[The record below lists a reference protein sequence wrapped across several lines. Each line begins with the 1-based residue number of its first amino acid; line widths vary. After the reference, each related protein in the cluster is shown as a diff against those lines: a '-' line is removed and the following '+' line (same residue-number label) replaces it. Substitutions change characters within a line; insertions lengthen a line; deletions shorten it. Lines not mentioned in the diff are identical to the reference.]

1 MKPNFALS
9 LSFEGIRLLLRA
21 AEGWRL
27 VDAVSLDSADLVG
40 DLALLEA
47 KARELSEETVT
58 SKLII
63 PNDQIKYI
71 TLETGDLGEDAR
83 DQIARDAL
91 EDATPYAVSDLAYAI
106 SFSGSKTF
114 IAAVAHETL
123 AEAEAFAKEHN
134 FNPVSWVAIPEHG
147 SFDGEPFF
155 GQTEAAGDIDVARDD
170 DSIVV
175 LGTVAEVA
183 PVVPPVIAS
192 EPIEIEPVVA
202 EPAEPTPAVPEDI
215 EPALEKAEVADSEA
229 SSTSNE
235 PDEPANA
242 EEILSKPLVTE
253 AVTDAEISTDNSA
266 ALIDP
271 TPSPEPTVVDVVA
284 TPEIAA
290 PRPQVEKPASIGF
303 ASRRVPSGPTPV
315 LAGASRESTPTS
327 VTAATVPLIEDTPS
341 EKQDLVVVDPPEPQI
356 SAGFLSKRKAIP
368 ATAPVAPQPS
378 TEEQRL
384 TIFGA
389 RKPDRKTVVGGKPKF
404 LGLILTAV
412 LLLFLAGVAAWA
424 SVFLD
429 EGLAR
434 FFNAPDDEVIAEAPA
449 GLAPAPSEDVGPNI
463 ETASLSSDLS
473 SEDTAVLDA
482 LRTPQADPVVV
493 LPKLPPQELAANY
506 AVTGIWPVPPE
517 VPQPAPL
524 VSLDDLYI
532 TSIDPVSSSNDA
544 VALPNVRALVTDNV
558 LGEQTTPVAAGT
570 SFVLGTDGL
579 VIPTINGAITPNGV
593 TVFLG
598 SPDVTPPKM
607 PARKA
612 LPTKTDP
619 SLALIAKMRP
629 QPRPSNLVEQNE
641 RSVNGGLSRSEL
653 AQLRPRLR
661 PAAEL
666 AIAQPALEVDPAT
679 ENAQNDAAAAAAA
692 ASLAALAPRVEG
704 IIIEGPP
711 NPQAVT
717 ASVRPDGRPK
727 NFARIIKRAKA
738 NQTTDQGTRVASV
751 APKVVVP
758 KIPSSASVAKSA
770 TVKNA
775 INLRNVNLIGVYG
788 KPSSRRALVRLSNG
802 RYQKVQVG
810 DRIDGG
816 RVSAI
821 GDNELRYKKGSR
833 NLTLKMPKS

>member
-9 LSFEGIRLLLRA
+9 LSFEGIHLLLRA

-27 VDAVSLDSADLVG
+27 VDAVPLDSADLVG

-47 KARELSEETVT
+47 KARKLGKETVT

-71 TLETGDLGEDAR
+71 TLETGDLDEDAR

-91 EDATPYAVSDLAYAI
+91 DGATPYAVSDLAYAV
-106 SFSGSKTF
+106 SSSGSKTY

-134 FNPVSWVAIPEHG
+134 FNPVSWVSIPEHG
-147 SFDGEPFF
+147 NFNGEPFF
-155 GQTEAAGDIDVARDD
+155 GQTKTAGDIDVARDD
-170 DSIVV
+170 VNIVV
-175 LGTVAEVA
+175 LGTIAEVA
-183 PVVPPVIAS
+183 PVVPSVISPDPV
-192 EPIEIEPVVA
+192 EIKPVVS
-202 EPAEPTPAVPEDI
+202 ELVEPTPVVPEDI
-215 EPALEKAEVADSEA
+215 EPLLEKAEVAEDEADSA
-229 SSTSNE
+229 
-235 PDEPANA
+235 PDEPNKPANM
-242 EEILSKPLVTE
+242 EEITSEPLVTE
-253 AVTDAEISTDNSA
+253 AVTDAENSTDNNA

-271 TPSPEPTVVDVVA
+271 TPSPEPTVPDVIA
-284 TPEIAA
+284 KPEIAA
-290 PRPQVEKPASIGF
+290 TRPQAEKPASMSF
-303 ASRRVPSGPTPV
+303 PSRRAPSGPTPV
-315 LAGASRESTPTS
+315 LAGASRESTVTS
-327 VTAATVPLIEDTPS
+327 VTAATVPPIEDTPS
-341 EKQDLVVVDPPEPQI
+341 ETQDLVFVDPPEPQI
-356 SAGFLSKRKAIP
+356 SAGFLSKRKAIS
-368 ATAPVAPQPS
+368 ATAPVTTQPS
-378 TEEQRL
+378 TEAQRL

-389 RKPDRKTVVGGKPKF
+389 RKPERKTVVGGKPKF
-404 LGLILTAV
+404 FGLILTAV

-434 FFNAPDDEVIAEAPA
+434 FFNAPNDEAIAKAPA
-449 GLAPAPSEDVGPNI
+449 GLAPAPSEDVEPNI
-463 ETASLSSDLS
+463 ETASLSPDLS

-482 LRTPQADPVVV
+482 LRASQADPVVV
-493 LPKLPPQELAANY
+493 LPKLSLQELAANY
-506 AVTGIWPVPPE
+506 AVTGIWPLSPE
-517 VPQPAPL
+517 ISQPAQL

-544 VALPNVRALVTDNV
+544 VALPDVRALVTDNG

-570 SFVLGTDGL
+570 SFAFGTDGL
-579 VIPTINGAITPNGV
+579 VIPNVNGAITPNGV
-593 TVFLG
+593 IVFLG
-598 SPDVTPPKM
+598 QPDVTPPKM

-619 SLALIAKMRP
+619 SLALIARMRP

-641 RSVNGGLSRSEL
+641 RSVNGGLSRAEL

-661 PAAEL
+661 PPIEL
-666 AIAQPALEVDPAT
+666 AITQPAPDVDPAT
-679 ENAQNDAAAAAAA
+679 ENAQNDAAAASAA

-727 NFARIIKRAKA
+727 NFARVVKRVKAKQST
-738 NQTTDQGTRVASV
+738 NQETRVASV

>member
-40 DLALLEA
+40 DLAQLEA
-47 KARELSEETVT
+47 KARELGEETVT

-71 TLETGDLGEDAR
+71 TLETGDLDEDAR

-91 EDATPYAVSDLAYAI
+91 DGATPYAVSDLAYAV
-106 SFSGSKTF
+106 SSSGSQTY

-123 AEAEAFAKEHN
+123 AAAEAFAKKHN
-134 FNPVSWVAIPEHG
+134 FNPVSWVSIPEHG
-147 SFDGEPFF
+147 NFNGEPFF
-155 GQTEAAGDIDVARDD
+155 GQTKAAGDIDVARDD
-170 DSIVV
+170 VNIVV
-175 LGTVAEVA
+175 SGMIAKVA
-183 PVVPPVIAS
+183 PVVPPVIVP
-192 EPIEIEPVVA
+192 EPVEIEPVVS
-202 EPAEPTPAVPEDI
+202 ELVEPTPMVPEVI
-215 EPALEKAEVADSEA
+215 EPLLEKVEVADDEA
-229 SSTSNE
+229 DSTSDE
-235 PDEPANA
+235 PTEPANA
-242 EEILSKPLVTE
+242 DEITSVLLK
-253 AVTDAEISTDNSA
+253 TDAVSDAENSADNNA

-271 TPSPEPTVVDVVA
+271 TPSPEPTVSDVIA
-284 TPEIAA
+284 TPGIAA
-290 PRPQVEKPASIGF
+290 TRPKAEKPASISF
-303 ASRRVPSGPTPV
+303 ASRRAPSGPTPV

-327 VTAATVPLIEDTPS
+327 VTAASVPPIEDTPS
-341 EKQDLVVVDPPEPQI
+341 ETQDLVVVDPPEPQI

-368 ATAPVAPQPS
+368 ATPPVTTQPS
-378 TEEQRL
+378 TEAQRL

-389 RKPDRKTVVGGKPKF
+389 RKPERKTVVGGKPKF
-404 LGLILTAV
+404 LGLILIAV

-424 SVFLD
+424 SVFLNK
-429 EGLAR
+429 GLAS
-434 FFNAPDDEVIAEAPA
+434 FFNAPNDEAITEAPA
-449 GLAPAPSEDVGPNI
+449 SFAPAPSEDVGPNI
-463 ETASLSSDLS
+463 KTASFSADLS

-482 LRTPQADPVVV
+482 LRAPQADPVVV
-493 LPKLPPQELAANY
+493 LPELSPQELAANY
-506 AVTGIWPVPPE
+506 AVTGIWPVSPE
-517 VPQPAPL
+517 ISQPAPL
-524 VSLDDLYI
+524 VSLDYLYI
-532 TSIDPVSSSNDA
+532 ASIDPVSSSNDA
-544 VALPNVRALVTDNV
+544 VALPNVRALVTDNG

-570 SFVLGTDGL
+570 SFAFGTDGL
-579 VIPTINGAITPNGV
+579 VIPTVNGAVTPNGV
-593 TVFLG
+593 IVFLG
-598 SPDVTPPKM
+598 RPDVTPPKIST
-607 PARKA
+607 RKA
-612 LPTKTDP
+612 LPAKTDP

-661 PAAEL
+661 PAVEL
-666 AIAQPALEVDPAT
+666 AITQPAPEVDPT
-679 ENAQNDAAAAAAA
+679 TDNARNDAAAAAT
-692 ASLAALAPRVEG
+692 LAALAPRVEG

-711 NPQAVT
+711 NPQAVI

-727 NFARIIKRAKA
+727 NFARVVKRVKAKQS
-738 NQTTDQGTRVASV
+738 NDQGTRVASV

-758 KIPSSASVAKSA
+758 KITSPASVAKSA

>member
-9 LSFEGIRLLLRA
+9 LSFEGIHLLLRA

-47 KARELSEETVT
+47 KARKLGKETVT

-71 TLETGDLGEDAR
+71 TLETGDLDEDAR

-91 EDATPYAVSDLAYAI
+91 DGATPYAVSDLAYAV
-106 SFSGSKTF
+106 SSSGSQTY

-123 AEAEAFAKEHN
+123 AAAEAFAKKHN
-134 FNPVSWVAIPEHG
+134 FNPVSWVSIPEHG
-147 SFDGEPFF
+147 NFNGEPFF
-155 GQTEAAGDIDVARDD
+155 GQTKAAGDIEVARDD
-170 DSIVV
+170 VNIVV
-175 LGTVAEVA
+175 SRVIAEVA
-183 PVVPPVIAS
+183 PVVPPVIV
-192 EPIEIEPVVA
+192 PGPVEIEPVVS
-202 EPAEPTPAVPEDI
+202 ELVEPTPMVPEVI
-215 EPALEKAEVADSEA
+215 EPLLEKVEVADDEA
-229 SSTSNE
+229 DSASDE
-235 PDEPANA
+235 PTEPANA
-242 EEILSKPLVTE
+242 DEITSVPLK
-253 AVTDAEISTDNSA
+253 TDAVSDAENSADNNA

-271 TPSPEPTVVDVVA
+271 TPSPEPTVADVIA

-290 PRPQVEKPASIGF
+290 TRPKAEKPASMSF
-303 ASRRVPSGPTPV
+303 ASRRAPSGPTPV

-327 VTAATVPLIEDTPS
+327 VTAASVPPIEDTPS
-341 EKQDLVVVDPPEPQI
+341 ETQDLVVVDPPEPQI

-368 ATAPVAPQPS
+368 ATPPVTTQPS
-378 TEEQRL
+378 TEAQRL

-389 RKPDRKTVVGGKPKF
+389 RKPERKTVVGGKPKF
-404 LGLILTAV
+404 LGLILIAV

-424 SVFLD
+424 SVFLNK
-429 EGLAR
+429 GLAS
-434 FFNAPDDEVIAEAPA
+434 FFNAPNDEAITEAPA
-449 GLAPAPSEDVGPNI
+449 SFAPAPSEDVGPNI
-463 ETASLSSDLS
+463 KTASFSADLS

-482 LRTPQADPVVV
+482 LRAPQADPVVV
-493 LPKLPPQELAANY
+493 LPELSPQELAANY
-506 AVTGIWPVPPE
+506 AVTGIWPVSPE
-517 VPQPAPL
+517 ISQPAPL
-524 VSLDDLYI
+524 VSLDYLYI
-532 TSIDPVSSSNDA
+532 ASIDPVSSSNDA
-544 VALPNVRALVTDNV
+544 VALPNVRALVTDNG

-570 SFVLGTDGL
+570 SFAFGTDGL
-579 VIPTINGAITPNGV
+579 VIPTVNGAVTPNGV
-593 TVFLG
+593 IVFLG
-598 SPDVTPPKM
+598 RPDVTPPKIST
-607 PARKA
+607 RKA
-612 LPTKTDP
+612 LPAKTDP

-661 PAAEL
+661 PAVEL
-666 AIAQPALEVDPAT
+666 AITQPAPEVDPT
-679 ENAQNDAAAAAAA
+679 TDNARNDAAAAAT
-692 ASLAALAPRVEG
+692 LAALAPRAEG
-704 IIIEGPP
+704 NIIEGPP
-711 NPQAVT
+711 NPQAVI

-727 NFARIIKRAKA
+727 NFARVVKRVKAKQS
-738 NQTTDQGTRVASV
+738 NDQGTRVASV

-758 KIPSSASVAKSA
+758 KITSPASVAKSA

>member
-9 LSFEGIRLLLRA
+9 LSFEGIHLLLRA

-47 KARELSEETVT
+47 KARRLGKETVT
-58 SKLII
+58 TKLII

-91 EDATPYAVSDLAYAI
+91 DGATPYAVSDLAYAV
-106 SFSGSKTF
+106 SSSGSQTY

-123 AEAEAFAKEHN
+123 AAAEAFAKKHN
-134 FNPVSWVAIPEHG
+134 FNPVSWVSIPEHG
-147 SFDGEPFF
+147 NFNGEPFF
-155 GQTEAAGDIDVARDD
+155 GQTKAAGDIDVARDD
-170 DSIVV
+170 VNIVV
-175 LGTVAEVA
+175 SGMITEVP
-183 PVVPPVIAS
+183 PVVPPVIVP
-192 EPIEIEPVVA
+192 ELVEIEPVISELV
-202 EPAEPTPAVPEDI
+202 EPTPMVPEDI
-215 EPALEKAEVADSEA
+215 EPLLEKVQVADDEA
-229 SSTSNE
+229 DSASDE
-235 PDEPANA
+235 PTEPANA
-242 EEILSKPLVTE
+242 DEITSVPLETDT
-253 AVTDAEISTDNSA
+253 VTDVENSTNNNA

-271 TPSPEPTVVDVVA
+271 TPLPEPTVADVIA

-290 PRPQVEKPASIGF
+290 TRPKAEKPASISF
-303 ASRRVPSGPTPV
+303 AGRHATSGPTPV

-327 VTAATVPLIEDTPS
+327 VTAATVPPIEDTPS
-341 EKQDLVVVDPPEPQI
+341 ETQDLVVVDPPEPHI

-368 ATAPVAPQPS
+368 ATQPVTTQPS
-378 TEEQRL
+378 TEAQRL

-389 RKPDRKTVVGGKPKF
+389 RKPERKTVVGGKPKF
-404 LGLILTAV
+404 LGLILIAV

-424 SVFLD
+424 SVFLNK
-429 EGLAR
+429 GLAS
-434 FFNAPDDEVIAEAPA
+434 FFNAPNDEAITEAPA
-449 GLAPAPSEDVGPNI
+449 SFAPAPSEDVGPNI
-463 ETASLSSDLS
+463 KTASFSADLS

-482 LRTPQADPVVV
+482 LRAPQADPVVV
-493 LPKLPPQELAANY
+493 LPESPPQELAANY
-506 AVTGIWPVPPE
+506 AVTGIWPVSPE
-517 VPQPAPL
+517 VSQPAPL

-532 TSIDPVSSSNDA
+532 TGIDPVSSSNDA
-544 VALPNVRALVTDNV
+544 VALPNVRALDTDNG

-570 SFVLGTDGL
+570 SFAFGTDGL
-579 VIPTINGAITPNGV
+579 VIPTVNGAITPNGV

-598 SPDVTPPKM
+598 RPDVTPPKI

-612 LPTKTDP
+612 LPAKTDP

-661 PAAEL
+661 PAVEL
-666 AIAQPALEVDPAT
+666 AITQPSPEVDPTTDNARNYAT
-679 ENAQNDAAAAAAA
+679 AAAT
-692 ASLAALAPRVEG
+692 LAALAPRVEG
-704 IIIEGPP
+704 IIIEGSP
-711 NPQAVT
+711 NPQAVIV
-717 ASVRPDGRPK
+717 SVRPDGRPK
-727 NFARIIKRAKA
+727 NFASVVKRVKAKQS
-738 NQTTDQGTRVASV
+738 NDQGSRVASV

-758 KIPSSASVAKSA
+758 KITSPASVAKSA

-810 DRIDGG
+810 DSIDGG

-821 GDNELRYKKGSR
+821 GDNELRYKKGRR

>member
-9 LSFEGIRLLLRA
+9 LSFEGIHLLLRA

-47 KARELSEETVT
+47 KARKLGKETVT

-71 TLETGDLGEDAR
+71 TLETGDLDEDAR

-91 EDATPYAVSDLAYAI
+91 DGATPYAVSDLAYAV
-106 SFSGSKTF
+106 SSSGSQTY

-123 AEAEAFAKEHN
+123 AAAEAFAKKHN
-134 FNPVSWVAIPEHG
+134 FNPVSWVSIPEHG
-147 SFDGEPFF
+147 NFNGEPFF
-155 GQTEAAGDIDVARDD
+155 GQTKAAGDIEVARDD
-170 DSIVV
+170 VNIVV
-175 LGTVAEVA
+175 SRMIAEVA
-183 PVVPPVIAS
+183 PVVPPVIV
-192 EPIEIEPVVA
+192 PGPVEIEPVVS
-202 EPAEPTPAVPEDI
+202 ELVEPTPMVPEVI
-215 EPALEKAEVADSEA
+215 EPLLEKVEVADDEA
-229 SSTSNE
+229 DSASDE
-235 PDEPANA
+235 PTEPANA
-242 EEILSKPLVTE
+242 DEITSVPLK
-253 AVTDAEISTDNSA
+253 TDAVSDAENSADNNA

-271 TPSPEPTVVDVVA
+271 TPSPEPTVADVIA

-290 PRPQVEKPASIGF
+290 TRPKAEKPASMSF
-303 ASRRVPSGPTPV
+303 ASRRAPSGPTPV

-327 VTAATVPLIEDTPS
+327 VTAASVPPIEDTPS
-341 EKQDLVVVDPPEPQI
+341 ETQDLVVVDPPEPQI

-368 ATAPVAPQPS
+368 ATPPVTTQPS
-378 TEEQRL
+378 TEAQRL

-389 RKPDRKTVVGGKPKF
+389 RKPERKTVVGGKPKF
-404 LGLILTAV
+404 LGLILIAV

-424 SVFLD
+424 SVFLNK
-429 EGLAR
+429 GLAS
-434 FFNAPDDEVIAEAPA
+434 FFNAPNDEAITEAPA
-449 GLAPAPSEDVGPNI
+449 SFAPAPSEDVGPNI
-463 ETASLSSDLS
+463 KTASFSADLS

-482 LRTPQADPVVV
+482 LRAPQADPVVV
-493 LPKLPPQELAANY
+493 LPELSPQELAANY
-506 AVTGIWPVPPE
+506 AVTGIWPVSPE
-517 VPQPAPL
+517 ISQPAPL
-524 VSLDDLYI
+524 VSLDYLYI
-532 TSIDPVSSSNDA
+532 ASIDPVSSSNDA
-544 VALPNVRALVTDNV
+544 VALPNVRALVTDNG

-570 SFVLGTDGL
+570 SFAFGTDGL
-579 VIPTINGAITPNGV
+579 VIPTVNGAVTPNGV
-593 TVFLG
+593 IVFLG
-598 SPDVTPPKM
+598 RPDVTPPKIST
-607 PARKA
+607 RKA
-612 LPTKTDP
+612 LPAKTDP

-661 PAAEL
+661 PAVEL
-666 AIAQPALEVDPAT
+666 AITQPAPEVDPT
-679 ENAQNDAAAAAAA
+679 TDNARNDAAAAAT
-692 ASLAALAPRVEG
+692 LAALAPRVEG

-711 NPQAVT
+711 NPQAVI

-727 NFARIIKRAKA
+727 NFARVVKRVKAKQS
-738 NQTTDQGTRVASV
+738 NDQGTRVASV

-758 KIPSSASVAKSA
+758 KITSPASVAKSA

>member
-9 LSFEGIRLLLRA
+9 LSFEGIHLLLRA

-47 KARELSEETVT
+47 KARKLGKETVT

-71 TLETGDLGEDAR
+71 TLETGDLDEDAR

-91 EDATPYAVSDLAYAI
+91 DGATPYAVSDLAYAV
-106 SFSGSKTF
+106 SSSGSQTY

-123 AEAEAFAKEHN
+123 AAAEAFAKKHN
-134 FNPVSWVAIPEHG
+134 FNPVSWVSIPEHG
-147 SFDGEPFF
+147 NFNGEPFF
-155 GQTEAAGDIDVARDD
+155 GQTKAAGDIEVARDD
-170 DSIVV
+170 VNIVV
-175 LGTVAEVA
+175 SRMIAEVA
-183 PVVPPVIAS
+183 PVVPPVIV
-192 EPIEIEPVVA
+192 PGPVEIEPVVS
-202 EPAEPTPAVPEDI
+202 ELVEPTPMVPEVI
-215 EPALEKAEVADSEA
+215 EPLLEKVEVADDEA
-229 SSTSNE
+229 DSASDE
-235 PDEPANA
+235 PTEPANA
-242 EEILSKPLVTE
+242 DEITSVPLK
-253 AVTDAEISTDNSA
+253 TDAVSDAENSADNNA

-271 TPSPEPTVVDVVA
+271 TPSPEPTVADVIA

-290 PRPQVEKPASIGF
+290 TRPKAEKPASMSF
-303 ASRRVPSGPTPV
+303 ASRRAPSGPTPV

-327 VTAATVPLIEDTPS
+327 VTAASVPPIEDTPS
-341 EKQDLVVVDPPEPQI
+341 ETQDLVVVDPPEPQI

-368 ATAPVAPQPS
+368 ATPPVTTQPS
-378 TEEQRL
+378 TEAQRL

-389 RKPDRKTVVGGKPKF
+389 RKPERKTVVGGKPKF
-404 LGLILTAV
+404 LGLILIAV

-424 SVFLD
+424 SVFLN
-429 EGLAR
+429 EGLAS
-434 FFNAPDDEVIAEAPA
+434 FFSAPNDEAITEAPA
-449 GLAPAPSEDVGPNI
+449 GFAPASSEDVGPNI
-463 ETASLSSDLS
+463 KTASFSADLS

-482 LRTPQADPVVV
+482 LRAPQADPVVV
-493 LPKLPPQELAANY
+493 LPELSPQELAANY
-506 AVTGIWPVPPE
+506 AVTGIWPVSPE
-517 VPQPAPL
+517 ISQPAPL

-532 TSIDPVSSSNDA
+532 ASIDPVSSSNDA
-544 VALPNVRALVTDNV
+544 VALPNVRALVTDNG

-570 SFVLGTDGL
+570 SFAFGTDGL
-579 VIPTINGAITPNGV
+579 VIPTVNGAVTPNGV
-593 TVFLG
+593 IVFLG
-598 SPDVTPPKM
+598 RPDVTPPKIST
-607 PARKA
+607 RKA
-612 LPTKTDP
+612 LPAKIDP

-661 PAAEL
+661 PAVEL
-666 AIAQPALEVDPAT
+666 AITQPAPEVDPT
-679 ENAQNDAAAAAAA
+679 TDNARNDAAAAAT
-692 ASLAALAPRVEG
+692 LAALAPRVEG

-711 NPQAVT
+711 NPQAVI

-727 NFARIIKRAKA
+727 NFARVVKRVKAKQS
-738 NQTTDQGTRVASV
+738 NDQGTRVASV

-758 KIPSSASVAKSA
+758 KITSPASVAKSA

>member
-40 DLALLEA
+40 DLAQLEA
-47 KARELSEETVT
+47 KARELGEETVT

-71 TLETGDLGEDAR
+71 TLETGDLDEDAR

-91 EDATPYAVSDLAYAI
+91 DGATPYAVSDLAYAV
-106 SFSGSKTF
+106 SSSGSKTY

-123 AEAEAFAKEHN
+123 AAAEAFAKKHN
-134 FNPVSWVAIPEHG
+134 FNPVSWVSIPEHG
-147 SFDGEPFF
+147 NFNGEPFF
-155 GQTEAAGDIDVARDD
+155 GQTKAAGDIEVARDD
-170 DSIVV
+170 VNIVV
-175 LGTVAEVA
+175 SRVIAEVA
-183 PVVPPVIAS
+183 PVVPPVIV
-192 EPIEIEPVVA
+192 PGPVEIEPVVS
-202 EPAEPTPAVPEDI
+202 ELVEPTPMVPEVI
-215 EPALEKAEVADSEA
+215 EPLLEKVELADDEADSA
-229 SSTSNE
+229 SDE
-235 PDEPANA
+235 PTEPANA
-242 EEILSKPLVTE
+242 DEITSVPLK
-253 AVTDAEISTDNSA
+253 TDAVSDAENSADNNA
-266 ALIDP
+266 ALIHP
-271 TPSPEPTVVDVVA
+271 TPSPEPTVADVIA

-290 PRPQVEKPASIGF
+290 TRPKAEKPASMSF
-303 ASRRVPSGPTPV
+303 ASRRAPSGPTPV

-327 VTAATVPLIEDTPS
+327 VTAASVPPIEDTPS
-341 EKQDLVVVDPPEPQI
+341 ETQDLVVVDPPEPQI

-368 ATAPVAPQPS
+368 ATPPVTTQPS
-378 TEEQRL
+378 TEAQRL

-389 RKPDRKTVVGGKPKF
+389 RKPERKTVVGGKPKF
-404 LGLILTAV
+404 LGLILIAV

-424 SVFLD
+424 SVFLNK
-429 EGLAR
+429 GLAS
-434 FFNAPDDEVIAEAPA
+434 FFNAPNDEAITEAPA
-449 GLAPAPSEDVGPNI
+449 SFAPAPSEDVGPNI
-463 ETASLSSDLS
+463 KTASFSADLS

-482 LRTPQADPVVV
+482 LRAPQADPVVV
-493 LPKLPPQELAANY
+493 LPELSPQELAANY
-506 AVTGIWPVPPE
+506 AVTGIWPVSPE
-517 VPQPAPL
+517 ISQPAPL
-524 VSLDDLYI
+524 VSLDYLYI
-532 TSIDPVSSSNDA
+532 ASIDPVSSSNDA
-544 VALPNVRALVTDNV
+544 VALPNVRALVTDNG

-570 SFVLGTDGL
+570 SFAFGTDGL
-579 VIPTINGAITPNGV
+579 VIPTVNGAVTPNGV
-593 TVFLG
+593 IVFLG
-598 SPDVTPPKM
+598 RPDVTPPKIST
-607 PARKA
+607 RKA
-612 LPTKTDP
+612 LPAKTDP

-661 PAAEL
+661 PAVEL
-666 AIAQPALEVDPAT
+666 AITQPAPEVDPT
-679 ENAQNDAAAAAAA
+679 TDNARNDAAAAAT
-692 ASLAALAPRVEG
+692 LAALAPRVEG

-711 NPQAVT
+711 NPQAVI

-727 NFARIIKRAKA
+727 NFARVVKRVKAKQS
-738 NQTTDQGTRVASV
+738 NDQGTRVASV

-758 KIPSSASVAKSA
+758 KITSPASVAKSA

-788 KPSSRRALVRLSNG
+788 KPSNRRALVRLSNG

>member
-40 DLALLEA
+40 DLAQLEA
-47 KARELSEETVT
+47 KARELGEETVT

-71 TLETGDLGEDAR
+71 TLETGDLDEDAR

-91 EDATPYAVSDLAYAI
+91 EGATPYAVSDLAYAV
-106 SFSGSKTF
+106 SFSGSQTY

-123 AEAEAFAKEHN
+123 TEAEAFAKEHN

-147 SFDGEPFF
+147 SFNGEPFF
-155 GQTEAAGDIDVARDD
+155 GQTKAAGDIDVARDD
-170 DSIVV
+170 VSIVV

-183 PVVPPVIAS
+183 PVVPPVIAA
-192 EPIEIEPVVA
+192 EPAEIEPVVP
-202 EPAEPTPAVPEDI
+202 EVVEPTPAAPDDI
-215 EPALEKAEVADSEA
+215 EPPLEKAKVADDEA
-229 SSTSNE
+229 DSASDGPNE
-235 PDEPANA
+235 PAQ
-242 EEILSKPLVTE
+242 EIVSEPLVTE
-253 AVTDAEISTDNSA
+253 AVTDAEISTENSD
-266 ALIDP
+266 ALIVP
-271 TPSPEPTVVDVVA
+271 APSPEPIVADVVA

-290 PRPQVEKPASIGF
+290 PRPQAERPASIGF
-303 ASRRVPSGPTPV
+303 ASRRAPSGPTPV

-327 VTAATVPLIEDTPS
+327 VTAATVPPIEDTPS
-341 EKQDLVVVDPPEPQI
+341 QTQDLVAVDPPEPQI

-368 ATAPVAPQPS
+368 ATALVTTQPS
-378 TEEQRL
+378 TEAQRL

-434 FFNAPDDEVIAEAPA
+434 FFNAPNDEAITEAPA

-463 ETASLSSDLS
+463 ETASLSSALS

-482 LRTPQADPVVV
+482 LRAPQADPVVV
-493 LPKLPPQELAANY
+493 LPELSPQELAANY
-506 AVTGIWPVPPE
+506 AVTGIWPVSPE

-544 VALPNVRALVTDNV
+544 VALPNVRALVTDNG

-570 SFVLGTDGL
+570 SFALGTDGL
-579 VIPTINGAITPNGV
+579 VIPTVNGAITPNGV
-593 TVFLG
+593 TVFMG
-598 SPDVTPPKM
+598 RPDVTPPKM

-612 LPTKTDP
+612 LPAKTDP

-661 PAAEL
+661 PAVEL
-666 AIAQPALEVDPAT
+666 AIAQPAPEVDPTT

-727 NFARIIKRAKA
+727 NFARVVKRAKA
-738 NQTTDQGTRVASV
+738 KQSTDQGTRVASV

>member
-9 LSFEGIRLLLRA
+9 LSFEGIHLLLRA

-47 KARELSEETVT
+47 KARKLGKETVT

-71 TLETGDLGEDAR
+71 TLETGDLDEDAR

-91 EDATPYAVSDLAYAI
+91 DGATPYAVSDLAYAV
-106 SFSGSKTF
+106 SSSGSQTY

-123 AEAEAFAKEHN
+123 AAAEAFAKKHN
-134 FNPVSWVAIPEHG
+134 FNPVSWVSIPEHG
-147 SFDGEPFF
+147 NFNGEPFF
-155 GQTEAAGDIDVARDD
+155 GQTKAAGDIEVARDD
-170 DSIVV
+170 VNIVV
-175 LGTVAEVA
+175 SRMIAEVT
-183 PVVPPVIAS
+183 PVVPPVIVP
-192 EPIEIEPVVA
+192 EPVEIEPVVS
-202 EPAEPTPAVPEDI
+202 ELVEPTPMVPEVI
-215 EPALEKAEVADSEA
+215 EPLLEKVEVADDEA
-229 SSTSNE
+229 DSASDEST
-235 PDEPANA
+235 EPANA
-242 EEILSKPLVTE
+242 DEITSVPPQ
-253 AVTDAEISTDNSA
+253 TDAVSDAENSADNNA

-271 TPSPEPTVVDVVA
+271 TPSPEPTVSDVIA
-284 TPEIAA
+284 TPGIAA
-290 PRPQVEKPASIGF
+290 TRPKAEKPASISF
-303 ASRRVPSGPTPV
+303 ASRRAPSGPTPV

-327 VTAATVPLIEDTPS
+327 VTAATVPPIEDTPS
-341 EKQDLVVVDPPEPQI
+341 ETQDLVFVDPPEPQI

-368 ATAPVAPQPS
+368 ATPPVTTQPS
-378 TEEQRL
+378 TEAQRL

-389 RKPDRKTVVGGKPKF
+389 RKPERKTVVGGKPKF
-404 LGLILTAV
+404 LGLILIAV
-412 LLLFLAGVAAWA
+412 LLLFLAGVAALA
-424 SVFLD
+424 SVFLN
-429 EGLAR
+429 EGLAS
-434 FFNAPDDEVIAEAPA
+434 FFNAPNDEAITEAPA
-449 GLAPAPSEDVGPNI
+449 SFAPAPSEDVGPNI
-463 ETASLSSDLS
+463 KTASFSADLS

-482 LRTPQADPVVV
+482 LRAPQADPVVV
-493 LPKLPPQELAANY
+493 LPELSPQELAANY
-506 AVTGIWPVPPE
+506 AVTGIWPVSPE
-517 VPQPAPL
+517 ISQPAPL

-544 VALPNVRALVTDNV
+544 VALPNVRALVTDNG

-570 SFVLGTDGL
+570 SFAFGTDGL
-579 VIPTINGAITPNGV
+579 VIPTVNGAVTPNGV
-593 TVFLG
+593 IVFLG
-598 SPDVTPPKM
+598 RPDVTPPKIST
-607 PARKA
+607 RKA
-612 LPTKTDP
+612 LPAKTDP

-661 PAAEL
+661 PAVEL
-666 AIAQPALEVDPAT
+666 AITQPAPEVDPT
-679 ENAQNDAAAAAAA
+679 TDNARNDAAT
-692 ASLAALAPRVEG
+692 LAALAPRVEG

-711 NPQAVT
+711 NPQAVI

-727 NFARIIKRAKA
+727 NFARVVKRVKAKQS
-738 NQTTDQGTRVASV
+738 NDQGTRVASV

-758 KIPSSASVAKSA
+758 KITSPASVAKSA

>member
-9 LSFEGIRLLLRA
+9 LSFEGIHLLLRA

-47 KARELSEETVT
+47 KARKLGKETVT

-71 TLETGDLGEDAR
+71 TLETGDLDEDAR

-91 EDATPYAVSDLAYAI
+91 DGATPYAVSDLAYAV
-106 SFSGSKTF
+106 SSSGSQTY

-123 AEAEAFAKEHN
+123 AAAEAFAKKHN
-134 FNPVSWVAIPEHG
+134 FNPVSWVSIPEHG
-147 SFDGEPFF
+147 NFNGEPFF
-155 GQTEAAGDIDVARDD
+155 GQTKAAGDIDVARDD
-170 DSIVV
+170 VNIVV
-175 LGTVAEVA
+175 SGMIAKVA
-183 PVVPPVIAS
+183 PVVPPVIVP
-192 EPIEIEPVVA
+192 EPVEIEPVVS
-202 EPAEPTPAVPEDI
+202 ELVEPTPMVPEDI
-215 EPALEKAEVADSEA
+215 ETLLEKVEVAEDEADSA
-229 SSTSNE
+229 SDE
-235 PDEPANA
+235 PTEPANA
-242 EEILSKPLVTE
+242 DEITSVPLK
-253 AVTDAEISTDNSA
+253 TDAVSDAENSADNNA
-266 ALIDP
+266 ALIHP
-271 TPSPEPTVVDVVA
+271 TPSPEPTVADVIA
-284 TPEIAA
+284 IPEIAA
-290 PRPQVEKPASIGF
+290 TRPKAEKPASMSF
-303 ASRRVPSGPTPV
+303 ASRRAPSGPTPV

-327 VTAATVPLIEDTPS
+327 VTAASVPPIEDTPS
-341 EKQDLVVVDPPEPQI
+341 ETQDLVVVDPPEPQI

-368 ATAPVAPQPS
+368 ATPPVTTQPS
-378 TEEQRL
+378 TEAQRL

-389 RKPDRKTVVGGKPKF
+389 RKPERKTVVGGKPKF
-404 LGLILTAV
+404 LGLILIAV

-424 SVFLD
+424 SVFLNK
-429 EGLAR
+429 GLAS
-434 FFNAPDDEVIAEAPA
+434 FFNAPNDEAITEAPA
-449 GLAPAPSEDVGPNI
+449 SFAPAPSEDVGPNI
-463 ETASLSSDLS
+463 KTASFSADLS

-482 LRTPQADPVVV
+482 LRAPQADPVVV
-493 LPKLPPQELAANY
+493 LPELSPQELAANY
-506 AVTGIWPVPPE
+506 AVTGIWPVSPE
-517 VPQPAPL
+517 VSQPAPL

-532 TSIDPVSSSNDA
+532 TGIDPVSSSNDA
-544 VALPNVRALVTDNV
+544 VALPNVRALVTDNG

-570 SFVLGTDGL
+570 SFAFGTDGL
-579 VIPTINGAITPNGV
+579 VIPTVNGAVTPNGV
-593 TVFLG
+593 IVFLG
-598 SPDVTPPKM
+598 RPDVTPPKIST
-607 PARKA
+607 RKA
-612 LPTKTDP
+612 LPAKTDP

-661 PAAEL
+661 PAVEL
-666 AIAQPALEVDPAT
+666 ASTQPAPEVDPT
-679 ENAQNDAAAAAAA
+679 TDNARNDAAAAAT
-692 ASLAALAPRVEG
+692 LAALAPRVEG

-711 NPQAVT
+711 NPQAVI

-727 NFARIIKRAKA
+727 NFARVVKRVKAKQS
-738 NQTTDQGTRVASV
+738 NDQGTRVASV

-758 KIPSSASVAKSA
+758 KITSPASVAKSA

>member
-9 LSFEGIRLLLRA
+9 LSFEGIHLLLRA

-47 KARELSEETVT
+47 KARKLGKETVT

-71 TLETGDLGEDAR
+71 TLETGDLDEDAR

-91 EDATPYAVSDLAYAI
+91 DGATPYAVSDLAYAV
-106 SFSGSKTF
+106 SSSGSQTY

-123 AEAEAFAKEHN
+123 AAAEAFAKKHN
-134 FNPVSWVAIPEHG
+134 FNPVSWVSIPEHG
-147 SFDGEPFF
+147 NFNGEPFF
-155 GQTEAAGDIDVARDD
+155 GQTKAAGDIEVARDD
-170 DSIVV
+170 VNIVV
-175 LGTVAEVA
+175 SRMIAEVT
-183 PVVPPVIAS
+183 PVVPPVIVP
-192 EPIEIEPVVA
+192 EPVEIEPVVS
-202 EPAEPTPAVPEDI
+202 ELVEPTPMVPEVI
-215 EPALEKAEVADSEA
+215 EPLLEKVEVADDEA
-229 SSTSNE
+229 DSASDEST
-235 PDEPANA
+235 EPANA
-242 EEILSKPLVTE
+242 DEITSVPPK
-253 AVTDAEISTDNSA
+253 TDAVSDAENSADNNA

-271 TPSPEPTVVDVVA
+271 TPSPEPTVSDVIA
-284 TPEIAA
+284 TPGIAA
-290 PRPQVEKPASIGF
+290 TRPKAEKPASISF
-303 ASRRVPSGPTPV
+303 ASRRAPSGPTPV

-327 VTAATVPLIEDTPS
+327 VTAATVPPIEDTPS
-341 EKQDLVVVDPPEPQI
+341 ETQDLVFVDPPEPQI

-368 ATAPVAPQPS
+368 ATPPVTTQPS
-378 TEEQRL
+378 TEAQRL

-389 RKPDRKTVVGGKPKF
+389 RKPERKTVVGGKPKF
-404 LGLILTAV
+404 LGLILIAV
-412 LLLFLAGVAAWA
+412 LLLFLAGVAALA
-424 SVFLD
+424 SVFLN
-429 EGLAR
+429 EGLAS
-434 FFNAPDDEVIAEAPA
+434 FFNAPNDEAITEAPA
-449 GLAPAPSEDVGPNI
+449 SFAPAPSEDVGPNI
-463 ETASLSSDLS
+463 KTASFSADLS

-482 LRTPQADPVVV
+482 LRAPQADPVVV
-493 LPKLPPQELAANY
+493 LPELSPQELAANY
-506 AVTGIWPVPPE
+506 AVTGIWPVSPE
-517 VPQPAPL
+517 ISQPAPL

-544 VALPNVRALVTDNV
+544 VALPNVRALVTDNG

-570 SFVLGTDGL
+570 SFAFGTDGL
-579 VIPTINGAITPNGV
+579 VIPTVNGAVTPNGV
-593 TVFLG
+593 IVFLG
-598 SPDVTPPKM
+598 RPDVTPPKIST
-607 PARKA
+607 RKA
-612 LPTKTDP
+612 LPAKTDP

-661 PAAEL
+661 PAVEL
-666 AIAQPALEVDPAT
+666 AITQPAPEVDPT
-679 ENAQNDAAAAAAA
+679 TDNARNDAAT
-692 ASLAALAPRVEG
+692 LAALAPRVEG

-711 NPQAVT
+711 NPQAVI

-727 NFARIIKRAKA
+727 NFARVVKRVKAKQS
-738 NQTTDQGTRVASV
+738 NDQGTRVASV

-758 KIPSSASVAKSA
+758 KITSPASVAKSA

>member
-40 DLALLEA
+40 DLAQLEA
-47 KARELSEETVT
+47 KARELGEETVT

-71 TLETGDLGEDAR
+71 TLETGDLDEDAR

-91 EDATPYAVSDLAYAI
+91 EGATPYAVSDLAYAV
-106 SFSGSKTF
+106 SFSGSQTY

-123 AEAEAFAKEHN
+123 TEAEAFAKEHN

-147 SFDGEPFF
+147 NFNGEPFF
-155 GQTEAAGDIDVARDD
+155 GQTKAAGDIDVARDD
-170 DSIVV
+170 VSIVV

-183 PVVPPVIAS
+183 PVVPPVIAA
-192 EPIEIEPVVA
+192 EPAEIEPVVP
-202 EPAEPTPAVPEDI
+202 EVVEPTPAAPDDI
-215 EPALEKAEVADSEA
+215 EPPLEKAKVADDEA
-229 SSTSNE
+229 DSASDEPNE
-235 PDEPANA
+235 PAQ
-242 EEILSKPLVTE
+242 EIVSEPLVTE
-253 AVTDAEISTDNSA
+253 AVTDAEISTENSD
-266 ALIDP
+266 ALIVP
-271 TPSPEPTVVDVVA
+271 APSPEPIVADVVA

-290 PRPQVEKPASIGF
+290 PRPQAERPASIGF
-303 ASRRVPSGPTPV
+303 ASRRAPSGPTPV
-315 LAGASRESTPTS
+315 LEGASRESTPTS
-327 VTAATVPLIEDTPS
+327 VTAATVPPIEDTPS
-341 EKQDLVVVDPPEPQI
+341 QTQDLVAVDPPEPQI

-368 ATAPVAPQPS
+368 ATALVTTQPS
-378 TEEQRL
+378 TEAQRL

-434 FFNAPDDEVIAEAPA
+434 FFNAPNDEAITEAPA

-463 ETASLSSDLS
+463 ETASLSSALS

-482 LRTPQADPVVV
+482 LRAPQADPVVV
-493 LPKLPPQELAANY
+493 LPELSPQELAANY
-506 AVTGIWPVPPE
+506 AVTGIWPVSPE

-544 VALPNVRALVTDNV
+544 VALPNVRALVTDNG

-570 SFVLGTDGL
+570 SFALGTDGL
-579 VIPTINGAITPNGV
+579 VIPTVNGAITPNGV
-593 TVFLG
+593 TVFMG
-598 SPDVTPPKM
+598 RPDVTPPKM

-612 LPTKTDP
+612 LPAKTDP

-661 PAAEL
+661 PAVEL
-666 AIAQPALEVDPAT
+666 AIAQPAPEVDPTT

-727 NFARIIKRAKA
+727 NFARVVKRAKA
-738 NQTTDQGTRVASV
+738 KQSTDQGTRVASV

>member
-9 LSFEGIRLLLRA
+9 LSFEGIHLLLRA

-47 KARELSEETVT
+47 KARKLGKETVT

-71 TLETGDLGEDAR
+71 TLETGDLDEDAR

-91 EDATPYAVSDLAYAI
+91 DGATPYAVSDLAYAV
-106 SFSGSKTF
+106 SSSGSKTY

-123 AEAEAFAKEHN
+123 AAAEAFAKKHN
-134 FNPVSWVAIPEHG
+134 FNPVSWVSIPEHG
-147 SFDGEPFF
+147 NFNGEPFF
-155 GQTEAAGDIDVARDD
+155 GQTKAAGDIDVARDD
-170 DSIVV
+170 VNIVV
-175 LGTVAEVA
+175 SGMIAKVA
-183 PVVPPVIAS
+183 PVVPPVIVP
-192 EPIEIEPVVA
+192 EPVEIEPVVS
-202 EPAEPTPAVPEDI
+202 ELVEPTPMVPEDI
-215 EPALEKAEVADSEA
+215 ETLLEKVEVAEDEADSA
-229 SSTSNE
+229 SDE
-235 PDEPANA
+235 PTEPANA
-242 EEILSKPLVTE
+242 DEITSVPLKTD
-253 AVTDAEISTDNSA
+253 AVTDAENSADNNA

-271 TPSPEPTVVDVVA
+271 TPSPELAVADVIA

-290 PRPQVEKPASIGF
+290 TRPKAEKPASKSF
-303 ASRRVPSGPTPV
+303 TSRRAPSGPTPV

-327 VTAATVPLIEDTPS
+327 VTAATVPPIEDTPS
-341 EKQDLVVVDPPEPQI
+341 ETQDLVVVDPPEPQI

-368 ATAPVAPQPS
+368 ATPPVTTQPS
-378 TEEQRL
+378 TEAQRL

-389 RKPDRKTVVGGKPKF
+389 RKPERKTVVGGKPKF
-404 LGLILTAV
+404 LGLILIAV

-424 SVFLD
+424 SVFLN
-429 EGLAR
+429 EGLAS
-434 FFNAPDDEVIAEAPA
+434 FFSAPNDEAITEAPA
-449 GLAPAPSEDVGPNI
+449 GFAPASSEDVGPNI
-463 ETASLSSDLS
+463 KTASFSADLS

-482 LRTPQADPVVV
+482 LRAPQTDPVVV
-493 LPKLPPQELAANY
+493 LPELSPQELAANY
-506 AVTGIWPVPPE
+506 AVTGIWPVSPE
-517 VPQPAPL
+517 VSQPAPL

-532 TSIDPVSSSNDA
+532 TGIDPVSSSNDA
-544 VALPNVRALVTDNV
+544 VALPNVRALVTDNG

-570 SFVLGTDGL
+570 SFAFGIDGL
-579 VIPTINGAITPNGV
+579 VIPTVNGAITPNGV

-598 SPDVTPPKM
+598 RPDVTPPKIS
-607 PARKA
+607 ARKA
-612 LPTKTDP
+612 LPAKTDP

-661 PAAEL
+661 PAIEL
-666 AIAQPALEVDPAT
+666 AITQPAPEVDPT
-679 ENAQNDAAAAAAA
+679 TDNARNDAAAAAT
-692 ASLAALAPRVEG
+692 LAALAPRVEG

-711 NPQAVT
+711 NPQAVI

-727 NFARIIKRAKA
+727 NFARVVKRVKAKQS
-738 NQTTDQGTRVASV
+738 NDQGTRVASV

-758 KIPSSASVAKSA
+758 KITSPASVAKSA

>member
-9 LSFEGIRLLLRA
+9 LSFEGIHLLLRA

-47 KARELSEETVT
+47 KARKLGKETVT

-71 TLETGDLGEDAR
+71 TLETGDLDEDAR

-91 EDATPYAVSDLAYAI
+91 DGATPYAVSDLAYAV
-106 SFSGSKTF
+106 SSSGSKTY

-123 AEAEAFAKEHN
+123 AAAEAFAKEHN
-134 FNPVSWVAIPEHG
+134 FNPVSWVSIPEHG
-147 SFDGEPFF
+147 NFNGEPFF
-155 GQTEAAGDIDVARDD
+155 GQTKAAGDIDVARDD
-170 DSIVV
+170 VNIVV
-175 LGTVAEVA
+175 SGMIAKVA
-183 PVVPPVIAS
+183 PVVPPVIVP
-192 EPIEIEPVVA
+192 EPVEIEPVVS
-202 EPAEPTPAVPEDI
+202 ELVEPTPMVPEDI
-215 EPALEKAEVADSEA
+215 ETLLEKVEVAEDEADSA
-229 SSTSNE
+229 SDELT
-235 PDEPANA
+235 EPANA
-242 EEILSKPLVTE
+242 DGITSVPLKTD
-253 AVTDAEISTDNSA
+253 AVTDAENSADNNA

-271 TPSPEPTVVDVVA
+271 TPSPEPAVADVIA

-290 PRPQVEKPASIGF
+290 TRPKAEKPASKSF
-303 ASRRVPSGPTPV
+303 ASRRAPSGPTPV
-315 LAGASRESTPTS
+315 LAGVSRESTPTS
-327 VTAATVPLIEDTPS
+327 VTAATVPPIEDTPS
-341 EKQDLVVVDPPEPQI
+341 ETQDLVVVDPPEPQI

-368 ATAPVAPQPS
+368 ATPPVTTQPS
-378 TEEQRL
+378 TEAQRL

-389 RKPDRKTVVGGKPKF
+389 RKPERKTVVGGKPKF
-404 LGLILTAV
+404 LGLILIAV

-424 SVFLD
+424 SVFLN
-429 EGLAR
+429 EGLAS
-434 FFNAPDDEVIAEAPA
+434 FFSAPNDEAITEAPA
-449 GLAPAPSEDVGPNI
+449 GFAPASSEDVGPNI
-463 ETASLSSDLS
+463 KTASFSADLS

-482 LRTPQADPVVV
+482 LRAPQADPVVV
-493 LPKLPPQELAANY
+493 LPELSPQELAANY
-506 AVTGIWPVPPE
+506 AVTGIWPVSPE
-517 VPQPAPL
+517 VSQPAPL

-532 TSIDPVSSSNDA
+532 TGIDPVSSSNDA
-544 VALPNVRALVTDNV
+544 VALPNVRALVTDNG

-570 SFVLGTDGL
+570 SFAFGIDGL
-579 VIPTINGAITPNGV
+579 VIPTVNGAITPNGV

-598 SPDVTPPKM
+598 RPDVTPPKIS
-607 PARKA
+607 ARKA
-612 LPTKTDP
+612 LPAKTDP

-661 PAAEL
+661 PAIEL
-666 AIAQPALEVDPAT
+666 AITQPAPEVDPT
-679 ENAQNDAAAAAAA
+679 TDNARNDAAAAAT
-692 ASLAALAPRVEG
+692 LAALAPRVEG

-711 NPQAVT
+711 NPQAVI

-727 NFARIIKRAKA
+727 NFARVVKRVKAKQF
-738 NQTTDQGTRVASV
+738 NDQGTRVASV

-758 KIPSSASVAKSA
+758 KITSPASVAKSA

>member
-9 LSFEGIRLLLRA
+9 LSFEGIHLLLRA

-47 KARELSEETVT
+47 KARKLGKETVT

-71 TLETGDLGEDAR
+71 TLETGDLDEDAR

-91 EDATPYAVSDLAYAI
+91 DGATPYAVSDLAYAV
-106 SFSGSKTF
+106 SSSGSKTY

-123 AEAEAFAKEHN
+123 AAAEAFAKEHN
-134 FNPVSWVAIPEHG
+134 FNPVSWVSIPEHG
-147 SFDGEPFF
+147 NFNGEPFF
-155 GQTEAAGDIDVARDD
+155 GQTKAAGDIDVARDD
-170 DSIVV
+170 VNIVV
-175 LGTVAEVA
+175 SGMIAKVA
-183 PVVPPVIAS
+183 PVVPPVIVP
-192 EPIEIEPVVA
+192 EPVEIEPVVS
-202 EPAEPTPAVPEDI
+202 ELVEPTPMVPEDI
-215 EPALEKAEVADSEA
+215 ETLLEKVEVAEDEADSA
-229 SSTSNE
+229 SDE
-235 PDEPANA
+235 PTEPANA
-242 EEILSKPLVTE
+242 DGITSVPLKTD
-253 AVTDAEISTDNSA
+253 AVTDAENSADNNA

-271 TPSPEPTVVDVVA
+271 TPSPEPAVADVIA

-290 PRPQVEKPASIGF
+290 TRPKAEKPASKSF
-303 ASRRVPSGPTPV
+303 ASRRAPSGPTPV

-327 VTAATVPLIEDTPS
+327 VTAATVPPIEDTPS
-341 EKQDLVVVDPPEPQI
+341 ETQDLVVVDPPEPQI

-368 ATAPVAPQPS
+368 ATPPVTTQPS
-378 TEEQRL
+378 TEAQRL

-389 RKPDRKTVVGGKPKF
+389 RKPERKTVVGGKPKF
-404 LGLILTAV
+404 LGLILIAV

-424 SVFLD
+424 SVFLN
-429 EGLAR
+429 EGLAS
-434 FFNAPDDEVIAEAPA
+434 FFSAPNDEAITEAPA
-449 GLAPAPSEDVGPNI
+449 GFAPASSEDVGPNI
-463 ETASLSSDLS
+463 KTASFSADLS

-482 LRTPQADPVVV
+482 LRAPQADPVVV
-493 LPKLPPQELAANY
+493 LPELSPQELAANY
-506 AVTGIWPVPPE
+506 AVTGIWPVSPE
-517 VPQPAPL
+517 VSQPAPL

-532 TSIDPVSSSNDA
+532 TGIDPVSSSNDA
-544 VALPNVRALVTDNV
+544 VALPNVRALVTDNG

-570 SFVLGTDGL
+570 SFAFGIDGL
-579 VIPTINGAITPNGV
+579 VIPTVNGAITPNGV

-598 SPDVTPPKM
+598 RPDVTPPKIS
-607 PARKA
+607 ARKA
-612 LPTKTDP
+612 LPAKTDP

-661 PAAEL
+661 PAIEL
-666 AIAQPALEVDPAT
+666 AITQPAPEVDPT
-679 ENAQNDAAAAAAA
+679 TDNARNDAAAAAT
-692 ASLAALAPRVEG
+692 LAALAPRVEG

-711 NPQAVT
+711 NPQAVI

-727 NFARIIKRAKA
+727 NFARVVKRVKAKQS
-738 NQTTDQGTRVASV
+738 NDQGTRVASV

-758 KIPSSASVAKSA
+758 KITSPASVAKSA

>member
-1 MKPNFALS
+1 M
-9 LSFEGIRLLLRA
+9 RA

-47 KARELSEETVT
+47 KARKLGKETVT

-71 TLETGDLGEDAR
+71 TLETGDLDEDAR

-91 EDATPYAVSDLAYAI
+91 DGATPYAVSDLAYAV
-106 SFSGSKTF
+106 SSSGSQTY

-123 AEAEAFAKEHN
+123 AAAEAFAKKHN
-134 FNPVSWVAIPEHG
+134 FNPVSWVSIPEHG
-147 SFDGEPFF
+147 NFNGEPFF
-155 GQTEAAGDIDVARDD
+155 GQTKAAGDIEVARDD
-170 DSIVV
+170 VNIVV
-175 LGTVAEVA
+175 SRMIAEVA
-183 PVVPPVIAS
+183 PVVPPVIV
-192 EPIEIEPVVA
+192 PGPVEIEPVVS
-202 EPAEPTPAVPEDI
+202 ELVEPTPMVPEVI
-215 EPALEKAEVADSEA
+215 EPPLEKVEVADDEA
-229 SSTSNE
+229 DSASDE
-235 PDEPANA
+235 PTEPANA
-242 EEILSKPLVTE
+242 DEITSVPLK
-253 AVTDAEISTDNSA
+253 TDAVSDAENSADNNA

-271 TPSPEPTVVDVVA
+271 TPSPEPTVADVIA

-290 PRPQVEKPASIGF
+290 TRPKAEKPASMSF
-303 ASRRVPSGPTPV
+303 ASRRAPSGPTPV

-327 VTAATVPLIEDTPS
+327 VTAASVPPIEDTPS
-341 EKQDLVVVDPPEPQI
+341 ETQDLVVVDPPEPQI

-368 ATAPVAPQPS
+368 ATPPVTTQPS
-378 TEEQRL
+378 TEAQRL

-389 RKPDRKTVVGGKPKF
+389 RKPERKTVVGGKPKF
-404 LGLILTAV
+404 LGLILIAV

-424 SVFLD
+424 SVFLNK
-429 EGLAR
+429 GLAS
-434 FFNAPDDEVIAEAPA
+434 FFNAPNDEAITEAPA
-449 GLAPAPSEDVGPNI
+449 SFAPAPSEDVGPNI
-463 ETASLSSDLS
+463 KTASFSADLS

-482 LRTPQADPVVV
+482 LRAPQADPVVV
-493 LPKLPPQELAANY
+493 LPELSPQELAANY
-506 AVTGIWPVPPE
+506 AVTGIWPVSPE
-517 VPQPAPL
+517 ISQPAPL
-524 VSLDDLYI
+524 VSLDYLYI
-532 TSIDPVSSSNDA
+532 ASIDPVSSSNDA
-544 VALPNVRALVTDNV
+544 VALPNVRALVTDNG

-570 SFVLGTDGL
+570 SFAFGTDGL
-579 VIPTINGAITPNGV
+579 VIPTVNGAVTPNGV
-593 TVFLG
+593 IVFLG
-598 SPDVTPPKM
+598 RPDVTPPKIST
-607 PARKA
+607 RKA
-612 LPTKTDP
+612 LPAKTDP

-661 PAAEL
+661 PAVEL
-666 AIAQPALEVDPAT
+666 ATTQLAPEVDPT
-679 ENAQNDAAAAAAA
+679 TDNARNDAAAAAT
-692 ASLAALAPRVEG
+692 LAALAPRVEG

-711 NPQAVT
+711 NPQAVI

-727 NFARIIKRAKA
+727 NFARVVKRVKAKQS
-738 NQTTDQGTRVASV
+738 NDQGTRVASV

-758 KIPSSASVAKSA
+758 KITSPASVAKSA

>member
-9 LSFEGIRLLLRA
+9 LSFEGIHLLLRA

-47 KARELSEETVT
+47 KARKLGKETVT

-71 TLETGDLGEDAR
+71 TLETGDLDEDAR

-91 EDATPYAVSDLAYAI
+91 DGATPYAVSDLAYAV
-106 SFSGSKTF
+106 SSSGSQTY

-123 AEAEAFAKEHN
+123 AAAEAFAKKHN
-134 FNPVSWVAIPEHG
+134 FNPVSWVSIPEHG
-147 SFDGEPFF
+147 NFNGEPFF
-155 GQTEAAGDIDVARDD
+155 GQTKAAGDIEVARDD
-170 DSIVV
+170 VNIVV
-175 LGTVAEVA
+175 SRMIAEVA
-183 PVVPPVIAS
+183 PVVPPVIV
-192 EPIEIEPVVA
+192 PGPVEIEPVVS
-202 EPAEPTPAVPEDI
+202 ELVEPTPMVPEVI
-215 EPALEKAEVADSEA
+215 EPLLEKVEVADDEA
-229 SSTSNE
+229 DSASDE
-235 PDEPANA
+235 PTEPANA
-242 EEILSKPLVTE
+242 DEITSVPLK
-253 AVTDAEISTDNSA
+253 TDAVSDAENSADNNA

-271 TPSPEPTVVDVVA
+271 TPSPEPTVADVIA

-290 PRPQVEKPASIGF
+290 TRPKAEKPASMSF
-303 ASRRVPSGPTPV
+303 ASRRAPSGPTPV

-327 VTAATVPLIEDTPS
+327 VTAASVPPIEDTPS
-341 EKQDLVVVDPPEPQI
+341 ETQDLVVVDPPEPQI

-368 ATAPVAPQPS
+368 ATPPVTTQPS
-378 TEEQRL
+378 TEAQRL

-389 RKPDRKTVVGGKPKF
+389 RKPERKTVVGGKPKF
-404 LGLILTAV
+404 LGLILIAV

-424 SVFLD
+424 SVFLNK
-429 EGLAR
+429 GLAS
-434 FFNAPDDEVIAEAPA
+434 FFNAPNDEAITEAPA
-449 GLAPAPSEDVGPNI
+449 SFAPAPSEDVGPNI
-463 ETASLSSDLS
+463 KTASFSADLS

-482 LRTPQADPVVV
+482 LRAPQADPVVV
-493 LPKLPPQELAANY
+493 LPELSPQELAANY
-506 AVTGIWPVPPE
+506 AVTGIWPVSPE
-517 VPQPAPL
+517 ISQPAPL
-524 VSLDDLYI
+524 VSLDYLYI
-532 TSIDPVSSSNDA
+532 ASIDPVSSSNDA
-544 VALPNVRALVTDNV
+544 VALPNVRALVTDNG

-570 SFVLGTDGL
+570 SFAFGIDGL
-579 VIPTINGAITPNGV
+579 VIPTVNGAITPNGV

-598 SPDVTPPKM
+598 RPDVTPPKIS
-607 PARKA
+607 ARKA
-612 LPTKTDP
+612 LPAKTDP

-661 PAAEL
+661 PAVEL
-666 AIAQPALEVDPAT
+666 AITQPAPEVDPT
-679 ENAQNDAAAAAAA
+679 TDNARNDAAAAAT
-692 ASLAALAPRVEG
+692 LAALAPRVEG

-711 NPQAVT
+711 NPQAVI

-727 NFARIIKRAKA
+727 NFARVVKRVKAKQS
-738 NQTTDQGTRVASV
+738 NDQGTRVASV

-758 KIPSSASVAKSA
+758 KITSPASVAKSA

>member
-47 KARELSEETVT
+47 KARELGEETVT

-71 TLETGDLGEDAR
+71 SLETGDLDEDAR

-91 EDATPYAVSDLAYAI
+91 EGATPYAVSDLAYTV
-106 SFSGSKTF
+106 SFSGSQTY

-123 AEAEAFAKEHN
+123 AEAEAFAKEYN

-147 SFDGEPFF
+147 SFNGEPFF
-155 GQTEAAGDIDVARDD
+155 GQTKAAGDIDVARDD
-170 DSIVV
+170 VSIVV

-183 PVVPPVIAS
+183 PVVPTVIAA
-192 EPIEIEPVVA
+192 EPVEIEPVVP
-202 EPAEPTPAVPEDI
+202 ELVEPTPAVPEDI
-215 EPALEKAEVADSEA
+215 EPPLEKAEVADVEA
-229 SSTSNE
+229 DSTSDE
-235 PDEPANA
+235 PNEPANPKKIIS
-242 EEILSKPLVTE
+242 EPLATE
-253 AVTDAEISTDNSA
+253 TVKDAEISTENSA
-266 ALIDP
+266 ALIVP
-271 TPSPEPTVVDVVA
+271 APSPEPIVTDVVA

-290 PRPQVEKPASIGF
+290 PRPQTEIPASICF
-303 ASRRVPSGPTPV
+303 ASHRAPSGPKPI

-327 VTAATVPLIEDTPS
+327 VTAATVPPIEDTPS
-341 EKQDLVVVDPPEPQI
+341 ETQDLVAVDPPEPQI

-368 ATAPVAPQPS
+368 ATASVTTQPS
-378 TEEQRL
+378 TEAQRL
-384 TIFGA
+384 AIFGA
-389 RKPDRKTVVGGKPKF
+389 RKPDRKTVVDGKPKF

-434 FFNAPDDEVIAEAPA
+434 FFNAPNDEAITEAPA
-449 GLAPAPSEDVGPNI
+449 GLAPAASEDVGPNI
-463 ETASLSSDLS
+463 ETASLSFNLS

-482 LRTPQADPVVV
+482 LRAPQADPVVV
-493 LPKLPPQELAANY
+493 LPELSSQELAANY
-506 AVTGIWPVPPE
+506 AVTGIWPVSPE
-517 VPQPAPL
+517 VPQPVPL

-544 VALPNVRALVTDNV
+544 VALPNVLTLITDNG
-558 LGEQTTPVAAGT
+558 LSEQTTPVAAGT
-570 SFVLGTDGL
+570 LFALGTDGL
-579 VIPTINGAITPNGV
+579 VIPTVNGAITPNGV

-598 SPDVTPPKM
+598 RPDVTPPKM

-612 LPTKTDP
+612 LPAKTDP

-629 QPRPSNLVEQNE
+629 QRRPSNLVEQNE

-661 PAAEL
+661 PAVEL
-666 AIAQPALEVDPAT
+666 AIAQPAPEVAPTT

-692 ASLAALAPRVEG
+692 LASLAPRVEG

-727 NFARIIKRAKA
+727 NFARVVKRAKA
-738 NQTTDQGTRVASV
+738 KQSTDQGTRVASV
-751 APKVVVP
+751 ATKVVVP

-770 TVKNA
+770 TIKNT

-788 KPSSRRALVRLSNG
+788 KPSNRRALVRLSNG

-821 GDNELRYKKGSR
+821 GDNELRYNKGSR

>member
-9 LSFEGIRLLLRA
+9 LSFEGIHLLLRA

-47 KARELSEETVT
+47 KARKLGKETVT

-71 TLETGDLGEDAR
+71 TLETGDLDEDAR

-91 EDATPYAVSDLAYAI
+91 DGATPYAVSDLAYAV
-106 SFSGSKTF
+106 SSSGSQTY

-123 AEAEAFAKEHN
+123 AAAEAFAKEHN
-134 FNPVSWVAIPEHG
+134 FNPVSWVSIPEHG
-147 SFDGEPFF
+147 NFNGEPFF
-155 GQTEAAGDIDVARDD
+155 GQTKAAGDIDVARDD
-170 DSIVV
+170 VNIVV
-175 LGTVAEVA
+175 SGMIAKVA
-183 PVVPPVIAS
+183 PVVPPVIVP
-192 EPIEIEPVVA
+192 EPVEIEPVVS
-202 EPAEPTPAVPEDI
+202 ELVEPTPMVPEVI
-215 EPALEKAEVADSEA
+215 EPLLEKVEVADDEA
-229 SSTSNE
+229 DSASDE
-235 PDEPANA
+235 PTEPANA
-242 EEILSKPLVTE
+242 DEITSVPLK
-253 AVTDAEISTDNSA
+253 TDAVSDAENSADNNA

-271 TPSPEPTVVDVVA
+271 TPSPEPTVADVIA

-290 PRPQVEKPASIGF
+290 TRPKAEKPASMSF
-303 ASRRVPSGPTPV
+303 ASRRAPSGPTPV

-327 VTAATVPLIEDTPS
+327 VTAATVPPIEDTPS
-341 EKQDLVVVDPPEPQI
+341 ETQDLVVVDPPEPQI

-368 ATAPVAPQPS
+368 ATPPVTTQPS
-378 TEEQRL
+378 TEAQRL

-389 RKPDRKTVVGGKPKF
+389 RKPERKTVVGGKPKF
-404 LGLILTAV
+404 LGLILIAV

-424 SVFLD
+424 SVFLNK
-429 EGLAR
+429 GLAS
-434 FFNAPDDEVIAEAPA
+434 FFSAPNDEAITEAPA
-449 GLAPAPSEDVGPNI
+449 GFAPAPSEDVGPNI
-463 ETASLSSDLS
+463 KTASFSADLS

-482 LRTPQADPVVV
+482 LRAPQADPVVV
-493 LPKLPPQELAANY
+493 LPELSPQELAANY
-506 AVTGIWPVPPE
+506 AVTGIWPVSPE
-517 VPQPAPL
+517 ISQPAPL
-524 VSLDDLYI
+524 VSLDYLYI
-532 TSIDPVSSSNDA
+532 ASIDPVSSSNDA
-544 VALPNVRALVTDNV
+544 VALPNVRALVTDNG

-570 SFVLGTDGL
+570 SFAFGTDGL
-579 VIPTINGAITPNGV
+579 VIPTVNGAVTPNGV
-593 TVFLG
+593 IVFLG
-598 SPDVTPPKM
+598 RPDVTPPKIST
-607 PARKA
+607 RKA
-612 LPTKTDP
+612 LPAKTDP

-661 PAAEL
+661 PAVEL
-666 AIAQPALEVDPAT
+666 AITQPAPEVDPT
-679 ENAQNDAAAAAAA
+679 TDNARNDAAAAAT
-692 ASLAALAPRVEG
+692 LAALAPRVEG

-711 NPQAVT
+711 NPQAVI

-727 NFARIIKRAKA
+727 NFARVVKRVKAKQS
-738 NQTTDQGTRVASV
+738 NDQGTRVASV

-758 KIPSSASVAKSA
+758 KITSPASVAKSA

>member
-9 LSFEGIRLLLRA
+9 LSFEGIHLLLRA

-47 KARELSEETVT
+47 KARKLGKETVT

-71 TLETGDLGEDAR
+71 TLETGDLDEDAR

-91 EDATPYAVSDLAYAI
+91 DGATPYAVSDLAYAV
-106 SFSGSKTF
+106 SSSGSQTY

-123 AEAEAFAKEHN
+123 AAAEAFAKKHN
-134 FNPVSWVAIPEHG
+134 FNPVSWVSIPEHG
-147 SFDGEPFF
+147 NFNGEPFF
-155 GQTEAAGDIDVARDD
+155 GQTKAAGDIEVARDD
-170 DSIVV
+170 VNIVV
-175 LGTVAEVA
+175 SRMIAEVT
-183 PVVPPVIAS
+183 PVVPPVIVP
-192 EPIEIEPVVA
+192 EPVEIEPVVS
-202 EPAEPTPAVPEDI
+202 ELVEPTPMVPEVI
-215 EPALEKAEVADSEA
+215 EPLLEKVEVADDEA
-229 SSTSNE
+229 DSASDEST
-235 PDEPANA
+235 EPANA
-242 EEILSKPLVTE
+242 DEITSVPPQ
-253 AVTDAEISTDNSA
+253 TDAVSDAENSADNNA

-271 TPSPEPTVVDVVA
+271 TPSPEPTVSDVIA
-284 TPEIAA
+284 TPGIAA
-290 PRPQVEKPASIGF
+290 TRPKAEKPASISF
-303 ASRRVPSGPTPV
+303 ASRRAPSGPTPV

-327 VTAATVPLIEDTPS
+327 VTAATVPPIEDTPS
-341 EKQDLVVVDPPEPQI
+341 ETQDLVFVDPPEPQI

-368 ATAPVAPQPS
+368 ATPPVTTQPS
-378 TEEQRL
+378 TEAQRL

-389 RKPDRKTVVGGKPKF
+389 RKPERKTVVGGKPKF
-404 LGLILTAV
+404 LGLILIAV
-412 LLLFLAGVAAWA
+412 LLLFLAGVAALA
-424 SVFLD
+424 SVFLN
-429 EGLAR
+429 EGLAS
-434 FFNAPDDEVIAEAPA
+434 FFNAPNDEAITEAPA
-449 GLAPAPSEDVGPNI
+449 GFAPAPSEDVGPNI
-463 ETASLSSDLS
+463 KTASFSADLS

-482 LRTPQADPVVV
+482 LRAPQADPVVV
-493 LPKLPPQELAANY
+493 LPELSPQELAANY
-506 AVTGIWPVPPE
+506 AVTGIWPVSPE
-517 VPQPAPL
+517 ISQPAPL

-544 VALPNVRALVTDNV
+544 VALPNVRALVTDNG

-570 SFVLGTDGL
+570 SFAFGTDGL
-579 VIPTINGAITPNGV
+579 VIPTVNGAVTPNGV
-593 TVFLG
+593 IVFLG
-598 SPDVTPPKM
+598 RPDVTPPKIST
-607 PARKA
+607 RKA
-612 LPTKTDP
+612 LPAKTDP

-661 PAAEL
+661 PAVEL
-666 AIAQPALEVDPAT
+666 AITQPAPEVDPT
-679 ENAQNDAAAAAAA
+679 TDNARNDAAT
-692 ASLAALAPRVEG
+692 LAALAPRVEG

-711 NPQAVT
+711 NPQAVI

-727 NFARIIKRAKA
+727 NFARVVKRVKAKQS
-738 NQTTDQGTRVASV
+738 NDQGTRVASV

-758 KIPSSASVAKSA
+758 KITSPASVAKSA

>member
-40 DLALLEA
+40 DLAQLEA
-47 KARELSEETVT
+47 KARELGEETVT

-71 TLETGDLGEDAR
+71 TLETGDLDEDAR

-91 EDATPYAVSDLAYAI
+91 EGATPYAVSDLAYAV
-106 SFSGSKTF
+106 SFSGSQTY

-123 AEAEAFAKEHN
+123 TEAEAFAKEHN

-147 SFDGEPFF
+147 SFNGEPFF
-155 GQTEAAGDIDVARDD
+155 GQTKAAGDIDVARDD
-170 DSIVV
+170 VSIVV
-175 LGTVAEVA
+175 LGTVAEVS
-183 PVVPPVIAS
+183 PVVPPVIAA
-192 EPIEIEPVVA
+192 EPAEIEPVVP
-202 EPAEPTPAVPEDI
+202 EVVEPTPAAPDDI
-215 EPALEKAEVADSEA
+215 EPLLEKAEVADDEA
-229 SSTSNE
+229 DSASDEPNE
-235 PDEPANA
+235 PAQ
-242 EEILSKPLVTE
+242 EIVSEPLVTE
-253 AVTDAEISTDNSA
+253 AVTDAEISTENSD
-266 ALIDP
+266 ALIVP
-271 TPSPEPTVVDVVA
+271 APSPEPRVADVVA

-290 PRPQVEKPASIGF
+290 PRPQAERPASIGF
-303 ASRRVPSGPTPV
+303 ASRRAPSGPTPV

-327 VTAATVPLIEDTPS
+327 VTAATVPPIEDTPS
-341 EKQDLVVVDPPEPQI
+341 QTQDLVAVDPPEPQI

-368 ATAPVAPQPS
+368 ATALVTTQPS
-378 TEEQRL
+378 TEAQRL

-434 FFNAPDDEVIAEAPA
+434 FFNAPNDEAITEAPA

-463 ETASLSSDLS
+463 ETASLSSALS

-482 LRTPQADPVVV
+482 LRAPQADPVVV
-493 LPKLPPQELAANY
+493 LPELSPQELAANY
-506 AVTGIWPVPPE
+506 AVTGIWPVSPE

-544 VALPNVRALVTDNV
+544 VALPNVRALVTDNG

-570 SFVLGTDGL
+570 SFALGTDGL
-579 VIPTINGAITPNGV
+579 VIPTVNGAITPNGV
-593 TVFLG
+593 TVFMG
-598 SPDVTPPKM
+598 RPDVTPPKM

-612 LPTKTDP
+612 LPAKTDP

-661 PAAEL
+661 PAVEL
-666 AIAQPALEVDPAT
+666 AIAQPAPEVDPTT

-727 NFARIIKRAKA
+727 NFARVVKRAKA
-738 NQTTDQGTRVASV
+738 KQSTDQGTRVASV